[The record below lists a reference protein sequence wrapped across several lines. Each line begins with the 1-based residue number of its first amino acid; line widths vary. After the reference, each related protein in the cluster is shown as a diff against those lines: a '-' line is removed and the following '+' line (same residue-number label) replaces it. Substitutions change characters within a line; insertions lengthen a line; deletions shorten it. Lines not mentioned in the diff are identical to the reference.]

1 MFKLFIRAYP
11 WDLEGADALTMLDR
25 LQGEVGISGLSVW
38 TAAGSVTQLRVGD
51 VDPKIYRTRGGLLF
65 VPTAEYY
72 SRTRCKPVLATRLP
86 VRYSISAIGAACAAR
101 SLEIR
106 GIVSAS
112 RVGRL
117 ADRYP
122 EFSCRSVLGLESR
135 RSLCLSNGDVQSYLV
150 GLIAELTERHALR
163 TIVLSDYF
171 IAWSDAFDP
180 HLESTLPLN
189 SLSRAVLSICFCDS
203 CRRAS
208 TDAGVDVAQAELN
221 AKNIIQ
227 RAVETGAGEGISVS
241 GLLAENPA
249 LGAHVGR
256 QLAALDTLLQ
266 QIRERSTCS
275 VLLSGSALTQAAPGA
290 CGIDGVRADGFITP
304 CIDGSD
310 RVPGSKN
317 PPRHLEW
324 LAPAGAAV
332 GERAAQLVS
341 TFHEA
346 AKQGFEGVEVDNLGV
361 LPHAAFDGLRQA
373 LRFARRGA

>member
-11 WDLEGADALTMLDR
+11 WDLEGADALTVLDR
-25 LQGEVGISGLSVW
+25 LQGEVGISGLSIW
-38 TAAGSVTQLRVGD
+38 AAAGAVTQLRVGD
-51 VDPKIYRTRGGLLF
+51 VDPKIYHTRGGLLF

-72 SRTRCKPVLATRLP
+72 SRTRCKPILATRLP

-112 RVGRL
+112 RAGRL

-163 TIVLSDYF
+163 TIVLSDYC

-180 HLESTLPLN
+180 HLESTLPMNPLAR
-189 SLSRAVLSICFCDS
+189 SVLSVCFCDS

-208 TDAGVDVAQAELN
+208 TELN
-221 AKNIIQ
+221 AKNIVQ
-227 RAVETGAGEGISVS
+227 RAVETGAGDGMLV
-241 GLLAENPA
+241 GGVLAENTA
-249 LGAHVGR
+249 LGAHIGR
-256 QLAALDTLLQ
+256 QLAALETLLQ

-275 VLLSGSALTQAAPGA
+275 VLLSANALTQAAPGA
-290 CGIDGVRADGFITP
+290 WGIEGLRTDGFITP
-304 CIDGSD
+304 CIEGSD
-310 RVPGSKN
+310 CGAAAKN
-317 PPRHLEW
+317 PQRHREW